1 MYSNESFASDLEK
14 MLIGGF
20 NVCKIANA
28 ANRLYAYR
36 ALQLDAHMDHV
47 LLTLMPMCCAPEF
60 ELTESEF
67 VALIAEFR
75 SR

>member
-20 NVCKIANA
+20 NVSKIANA
-28 ANRLYAYR
+28 ASRLYLER

-47 LLTLMPMCCAPEF
+47 LLTLMPMSFGPEF

-67 VALIAEFR
+67 VVLIAEIR
-75 SR
+75 AR